1 MSVARHAQ
9 RSVAVGAAF
18 LLVAHLAGAAGAA
31 RRALVVLALY
41 GFVLHVV
48 LGKAYSLVPSYFER
62 ELATPRL
69 PAAQVPLT
77 AVGAALL
84 AADAVPSAPLPGAVP
99 VAAVGAT
106 LWTAGLALGVGA
118 LAYSV
123 RTNPTGAATATA
135 DHEADRRGVDRVA
148 NAAVPVALAYLLAGG
163 YATLAPAV
171 GLPPLVDGYPP
182 RASHLLAAGG
192 AALVLFAVGFRLLPR
207 FAAADTPRGV
217 HLAVLPAGAVAPA
230 GLAWGVGGGPV
241 LLAAG
246 VLESVALVGFAAL
259 TVALLVRS
267 ERDRVGLYGPALGGV
282 AGVAA
287 AALGLHMAVAGVAP
301 GFAGAHLRL
310 TLLGLLGLSVVG
322 VAYQFYPPAVGSRPG
337 AADRTAA
344 ASLALLAAGVAVPA
358 AGLVG
363 GWPAALVGGHLLGA
377 AGAALFG
384 YLVVGLLVERGDL

>member
-18 LLVAHLAGAAGAA
+18 LLAAHLAGAAGAP

-62 ELATPRL
+62 EPATPWL

-84 AADAVPSAPLPGAVP
+84 AADA
-99 VAAVGAT
+99 AAVLPDGVPAGPAGAT

-123 RTNPTGAATATA
+123 RTNLTGAETATA
-135 DHEADRRGVDRVA
+135 EHEADRRGVDRVA

-163 YATLAPAV
+163 YATAAPAV
-171 GLPPLVDGYPP
+171 GLPVPVDGYPP

-207 FAAADTPRGV
+207 FAAAAPPRGL

-230 GLAWGVGGGPV
+230 GLAWGLGGGPV

-246 VLESVALVGFAAL
+246 LLESVALAGFAVL
-259 TVALLVRS
+259 TAALLVRS

-287 AALGLHMAVAGVAP
+287 AALGLHMAVAVARP
-301 GFAGAHLRL
+301 RFAAAHLRL

-337 AADRTAA
+337 ADDRTAA

-363 GWPAALVGGHLLGA
+363 GLPAAVAGGHLLGA